1 MSRLLNR
8 KIPFLAGKKIS
19 LSLPRRFVGDI
30 LHFAKRIPSVP
41 MQRRMRLADVI
52 AARGQLPQRFSW
64 CAIFMKA
71 FSIVASSRP
80 ELRRTYLTFPWG
92 HIYEHPINVASFS
105 LERNY
110 NGEEGVFM
118 ARISQPE
125 STSLRVLDQIVR
137 AHKTAPLESVESYR
151 QALWLSGLPRPLRR
165 LLWWVALETDG
176 RYKGHYFGT
185 FAMSVVA
192 SLGAAGL
199 HILSPMSM
207 TLNYGTFE
215 LDGSLDFRL
224 TYDHRVIDGATA
236 ARALGA
242 LEEVLHGQIREEL
255 LAEVGVHSA
264 KMEASKHVATK
275 PAPIAAMDTLSA
287 ALATVSYTT

>member
-8 KIPFLAGKKIS
+8 KIPLLAGKKIP

-30 LHFAKRIPSVP
+30 LHFARRIPSVP

-52 AARGQLPQRFSW
+52 DARGQLPQRFSW

-71 FSIVASSRP
+71 WCLVASQRP
-80 ELRRTYLTFPWG
+80 ELRRTYITFPRPC
-92 HIYEHPINVASFS
+92 IYEHPINVASFS
-105 LERNY
+105 LERTY

-118 ARISQPE
+118 ARIPQPE
-125 STSLRVLDQIVR
+125 SISLRVLDQMVR
-137 AHKTAPLESVESYR
+137 AHKNSPLEEIDSYR
-151 QALWLSGLPRPLRR
+151 QGLWLSRLPRPLRR
-165 LLWWVALETDG
+165 LLWWIALETNG
-176 RYKGHYFGT
+176 SYKAHYFGT

-199 HILSPMSM
+199 HLLSPMSM

-215 LDGSLDFRL
+215 PDGSLDFRL

-236 ARALGA
+236 ARALA
-242 LEEVLHGQIREEL
+242 AVEETLHLQIREEL
-255 LAEVGVHSA
+255 LAEAQV
-264 KMEASKHVATK
+264 ASEKT
-275 PAPIAAMDTLSA
+275 AAQENTILPFPTASGRSVKRA
-287 ALATVSYTT
+287 A

>member
-8 KIPFLAGKKIS
+8 KIPFLAGKKIP

-30 LHFAKRIPSVP
+30 LHFARRIPSVP

-52 AARGQLPQRFSW
+52 DARSQHPQRLSW

-71 FSIVASSRP
+71 WCLVAAQRP
-80 ELRRTYLTFPWG
+80 ELRRTYITFPYG
-92 HIYEHPINVASFS
+92 YIYEHPINVASFS
-105 LERNY
+105 LERTH

-118 ARISQPE
+118 ARIPQPE
-125 STSLRVLDQIVR
+125 HISLRVLDQMVR
-137 AHKTAPLESVESYR
+137 AHKQAPLEEIESYR
-151 QALWLSGLPRPLRR
+151 QGLWLSGLPRPVRR
-165 LLWWVALETDG
+165 LLWWIALETNG
-176 RYKGHYFGT
+176 TYKAHYFGT

-199 HILSPMSM
+199 HLLSPMSM

-215 LDGSLDFRL
+215 PDGSLDFRL

-236 ARALGA
+236 ARALA
-242 LEEVLHGQIREEL
+242 AVEETLHQLIREEL
-255 LAEVGVHSA
+255 LAEAQAARERDSGETRATIPLAAARSA
-264 KMEASKHVATK
+264 K
-275 PAPIAAMDTLSA
+275 SA
-287 ALATVSYTT
+287 